1 MDADPLLRQADQ
13 AMYQAKL
20 AGGNRYHIFDPE
32 HDHIVR
38 GRHENMEHIRQAM
51 AAHEF
56 VLYYQPKVN
65 MRTGKVVGAEALI
78 RWQHPERGLL
88 PPGMF
93 LPVIEEHPLA
103 IELGEWVIDTA
114 LSQIECWSAAGLEM
128 PVSVNV
134 GALQLQQP
142 DFVDRL
148 SAILAA
154 PPRRQSV

>member
-1 MDADPLLRQADQ
+1 
-13 AMYQAKL
+13 
-20 AGGNRYHIFDPE
+20 
-32 HDHIVR
+32 
-38 GRHENMEHIRQAM
+38 M

-56 VLYYQPKVN
+56 ALYYQPKVN

-114 LSQIECWSAAGLEM
+114 FPDECWSAAGLEM
-128 PVSVNV
+128 AVSVNV
-134 GALQLQQP
+134 GACSCSS
-142 DFVDRL
+142 RIL
-148 SAILAA
+148 SID
-154 PPRRQSV
+154 